1 MRYDRASR
9 EGGLMYKHVLLAYDG
24 SPEGARALREGA
36 LLARQCGA
44 EVFLLSVVPASMGT
58 QIAEGVHGGV
68 LAKQFA
74 DYEGFLQQ
82 AVERL
87 RNYGFQPKARLVM
100 GEPAPAIGKVAKEI
114 AADLVVVGHRQQ
126 SFLSRWWSG
135 SNQAVL
141 SEHIRCSL
149 LIARRDITM
158 EEFDVEMLSF
168 EQA

>member
-1 MRYDRASR
+1 
-9 EGGLMYKHVLLAYDG
+9 MYKTILLAYDG

-36 LLARQCGA
+36 LLAKACGA
-44 EVFLLSVVPASMGT
+44 QVFLLSVVPASMGT

-68 LAKQFA
+68 LAKQFE
-74 DYEGFLQQ
+74 DYEGSLQQ
-82 AVERL
+82 AVARL
-87 RNYGFQPKARLVM
+87 KSYGFRPRARLIM

-114 AADLVVVGHRQQ
+114 GADLVVVGHRQQ

-141 SEHIRCSL
+141 SDYIGCSL
-149 LIARRDITM
+149 LVARRDITI
-158 EEFDVEMLSF
+158 EEFDAEMLEF